1 MVHGMSSIK
10 EKIRKI
16 SQDINKEET
25 SEWIAALQNI
35 MQEEGI
41 ARANFLLSE
50 LSDEVTKIGGRVP
63 YSVNTPYRNTIPVEQ
78 EAVMPGDMF
87 MERRIRSLIRW
98 NALAMLV
105 RANKLNV
112 TLGGHISSFAS

>member
-1 MVHGMSSIK
+1 
-10 EKIRKI
+10 
-16 SQDINKEET
+16 
-25 SEWIAALQNI
+25 
-35 MQEEGI
+35 MQEEGMS
-41 ARANFLLSE
+41 RANFLLSE

-98 NALAMLV
+98 NALAMVV
-105 RANKLNV
+105 RANKRNG
-112 TLGGHISSFAS
+112 TLGGHISSFASSATLYDVGFNHFFRGPGESCRGGSPADLEAS